1 MLFNYPSPINPV
13 VLFGRGGDEGLR
25 REPRGVGRAGQPHG
39 APVPAETHVVNS
51 GLSSK
56 ARHSCSEID
65 IRTGCSSEEDCMWR
79 GNIVN
84 VESLN
89 LFHYFLMMSHYP
101 LSLYNL
107 VYAKTTKYMLAKLI
121 T

>member
-1 MLFNYPSPINPV
+1 
-13 VLFGRGGDEGLR
+13 
-25 REPRGVGRAGQPHG
+25 
-39 APVPAETHVVNS
+39 
-51 GLSSK
+51 
-56 ARHSCSEID
+56 
-65 IRTGCSSEEDCMWR
+65 MWR

>member
-1 MLFNYPSPINPV
+1 M
-13 VLFGRGGDEGLR
+13 
-25 REPRGVGRAGQPHG
+25 
-39 APVPAETHVVNS
+39 NS
-51 GLSSK
+51 GLSLE
-56 ARHSCSEID
+56 ARYSIHTVKETLGLGAPQKKI
-65 IRTGCSSEEDCMWR
+65 MWR